1 MDTENKKKKEN
12 QGLAWPEL
20 IPGRLIKRYKRFLAD
35 VELEDGAV
43 VTAHCPNS
51 GSMTACSE
59 PGRPVYLSWHDNPK
73 RKLKYTWELIQMP
86 GSLVGVNTLVPN
98 RLVKTSIENG
108 LVAELADYE
117 KIRPEVQTSKG
128 SRLDLQLTD
137 SQGARCFVEI
147 KNCTLV
153 DEGVACFPDAVT
165 KRGYKHLKE
174 LERLAGEGN
183 RCVMFYC
190 IQRMDAECFRPAD
203 HIDAAYGDAL
213 REVYLNGG
221 VEILVYDVQI
231 NLERIVLNRKIPF
244 NLQHDL

>member
-1 MDTENKKKKEN
+1 MDTEKIKREEY
-12 QGLAWPEL
+12 QGLIWPEL

-51 GSMTACSE
+51 GRMIACSE
-59 PGRPVYLSWHDNPK
+59 PDRPVYLSWHDNPR
-73 RKLKYTWELIQMP
+73 RKLKYTWEIIQMSD
-86 GSLVGVNTLVPN
+86 SLVGVNTLVPN

-108 LVAELADYE
+108 LVAELAGYE
-117 KIRPEVQTSKG
+117 KIRSEVQTSKG
-128 SRLDLQLTD
+128 SRLDLLLTD
-137 SQGARCFVEI
+137 SRGAQCFVEI

-153 DEGVACFPDAVT
+153 SEGVAYFPDAVT
-165 KRGYKHLKE
+165 QRGHKHLKE
-174 LERLAGEGN
+174 LERLVAEGN

-203 HIDAAYGDAL
+203 QIDAAYGEAL
-213 REVYLNGG
+213 RGAYLKGG
-221 VEILVYDVQI
+221 VEILVYDVWM

-244 NLQHDL
+244 YL

>member
-1 MDTENKKKKEN
+1 MDIENEKLKEN
-12 QGLAWPEL
+12 QGLTWPEL
-20 IPGRLIKRYKRFLAD
+20 IPGKLIKRYKRFLAD
-35 VELEDGAV
+35 VELEDGTV

-73 RKLKYTWELIQMP
+73 RKLKYTWEIIQMP

-108 LVAELADYE
+108 LVPELADYE
-117 KIRPEVQTSKG
+117 TIRPEVPTSKG
-128 SRLDLQLTD
+128 SRLDLLLTD
-137 SQGARCFVEI
+137 SLGAKCFVEI

-153 DEGVACFPDAVT
+153 LEGAACFPDAVT
-165 KRGYKHLKE
+165 QRGQKHLKE
-174 LERLAGEGN
+174 LERLTGEGH

-190 IQRMDAECFRPAD
+190 IQRMDAQVFRPAD
-203 HIDAAYGDAL
+203 HIDPKYGEAL
-213 REVYLNGG
+213 RTAYLKGG
-221 VEILVYDVQI
+221 VEILVYDVWM

-244 NLQHDL
+244 QL